1 MFGSGMKESSQNTM
15 EIKNIRSLQF
25 ATLKLTLQLIVTQ
38 SLLLSVNFYT
48 QAKYISAQTLKVRSL
63 ASTTSSNSYQYP
75 MSS

>member
-25 ATLKLTLQLIVTQ
+25 ATLKLTLQFIVTQ
-38 SLLLSVNFYT
+38 SLLLSANFYT
-48 QAKYISAQTLKVRSL
+48 QAKYILAQTLKVRSL
-63 ASTTSSNSYQYP
+63 ASTTYSNSYQYP